1 MVTRSKK
8 VGKKCI
14 YIYEGHVRKPKKKGK
29 WGIFPYKKTKSQ
41 FYPNKSL
48 NRMLVQCEF

>member
-14 YIYEGHVRKPKKKGK
+14 YIYEGHVRKPKKKVNGAFFHTRK
-29 WGIFPYKKTKSQ
+29 LKVNFIQ
-41 FYPNKSL
+41 INL
-48 NRMLVQCEF
+48 